1 MFNVAPVV
9 AIWLAWFFVAAN
21 VVGTKFA
28 TPYAASTLF
37 MLHRGRRLFH
47 SVPSK
52 NRRVENIT
60 GQKSLAPMFINGHF
74 RHGFTHDVFYVG
86 P

>member
-37 MLHRGRRLFH
+37 MQ
-47 SVPSK
+47 
-52 NRRVENIT
+52 NIPHT
-60 GQKSLAPMFINGHF
+60 GGKHYWPKKF
-74 RHGFTHDVFYVG
+74 G
-86 P
+86 PNVY

>member
-37 MLHRGRRLFH
+37 MLLSCTVAAVCFIPYL
-47 SVPSK
+47 VK
-52 NRRVENIT
+52 T
-60 GQKSLAPMFINGHF
+60 GGGKHYWPKKF
-74 RHGFTHDVFYVG
+74 G
-86 P
+86 PNVY